1 MENITPANKRI
12 TERDKLEALM
22 LFLEDRQNWDWGTEH
37 MDRESAQ
44 ATLIKVRKQLEKA
57 VRVLE
62 QDPETLYSD
71 YQ

>member
-37 MDRESAQ
+37 MDREYAQ